1 MPATRLAAKSRRSRA
16 NYRAQLGLKQ
26 VRREQ
31 ARALVET
38 LGNRR
43 PAPFCRRRRRPGR
56 TYRRRRRSPVAL
68 GEKSLQGAGP
78 PGHRLQRATRLARS
92 NQDPTPLKVL
102 QPLFDRRRF
111 RLDGPDFGYRLA
123 AIGDRDCLPL
133 ANLPDHLGEPRRGFV
148 DRIADA
154 HARQGNQSDGP
165 NGDPGPLGVAN
176 LAGVTFASAR
186 GIGGAYRSRTRR
198 RPAAIRVRSRLGA
211 WPALSSR

>member
-16 NYRAQLGLKQ
+16 NSSRNSASSRFDAS
-26 VRREQ
+26 RREHSS
-31 ARALVET
+31 
-38 LGNRR
+38 
-43 PAPFCRRRRRPGR
+43 
-56 TYRRRRRSPVAL
+56 RRSAIADPPRFVE
-68 GEKSLQGAGP
+68 GDGDQGGRIDEGDAHP
-78 PGHRLQRATRLARS
+78 LRSARNRSKAPGHRLQRATRLVRS

-154 HARQGNQSDGP
+154 HARPGNQSDGP

-186 GIGGAYRSRTRR
+186 GVGCAYRSRTRR